1 MINVTYTDILA
12 EIREFFAQH
21 LLVNSFID
29 GQLYDFQAKDNVYS
43 AVVLVPTPS
52 QIQNTQLNLALD
64 LYFVDRINEDG
75 SNTRDVYNDELQI
88 VQDFIAYFSNRRD
101 TWNLDPENINIE
113 PFEQRFADILAGW
126 RLSVSVLLPFYKNVC
141 DIPLD
146 EDAPVPPVPPTPPTP
161 PVFKRNHAD
170 LRNLDYEHAGHTGFQ
185 KALSSDN
192 AGNNITITHDA
203 QGNAIIN
210 AQVPS
215 AAVWGNISG
224 DLENQTD
231 LYNLLQL
238 LQQATNTNANNITT
252 INGKI
257 PAQATSDNQLA
268 DKAFVNSSIATTTAT
283 FMGTVT
289 AADDTEAAAHTA
301 LSSITGMDDN
311 DYAFVVVPNTP
322 QVGVDK
328 YKRYK
333 YNGSAW
339 IYEYTLNNSS
349 FTANQWAAINSGITD
364 SKVSA
369 YDGYATSKQN
379 TLTAGDNITIIGD
392 TISAQVGGAPICYPT
407 TASEV
412 GTTSMVVKSS
422 VSDNG
427 KMLTENGF
435 VYNTSGNPTVSDTKV
450 VCDLGAGFFE
460 KKLENLTVN
469 TEYHIKSYG
478 QNASGLVYGSE
489 LVQRTLISPIPVE
502 YQLVEYLESSGTQY
516 IDTLYIPNTLTRFKA
531 KCVFYTG
538 LAICGCRTSNYDM
551 PIAFFNIN
559 GSIRFDYGNLNTI
572 ISNNFPTYIFEFG
585 FYNPKTAYWD
595 DAHTNI
601 SSVYSHSG
609 SSFII
614 FSVRNGNVVDTR
626 CVTMDLYKFEI
637 TENNEKIRDM
647 YPVYR
652 IADNKPGMYD
662 IVNNV
667 FYTNQGTGE
676 FVVGPDKQWE

>member
-1 MINVTYTDILA
+1 MINATYTDILA

-21 LLVNSFID
+21 QLVNSFID
-29 GQLYDFQAKDNVYS
+29 GQLYDFQAKENVYS
-43 AVVLVPTPS
+43 SVVLVPTTS
-52 QIQNTQLNLALD
+52 QVQNTQLNLAFD

-75 SNTRDVYNDELQI
+75 SNTRDVYNDELQ
-88 VQDFIAYFSNRRD
+88 VAQDFISYFSNRRD

-113 PFEQRFADILAGW
+113 PFEQKFADILAGW

-289 AADDTEAAAHTA
+289 AADDTEAAAQTA

-392 TISAQVGGAPICYPT
+392 TISAQVGGAPILYPT

-412 GTTSMVVKSS
+412 KTTSMLVKSS

-427 KMLTENGF
+427 KILTENGF
-435 VYNTSGNPTVSDTKV
+435 VYNTSGNPTISDTKV
-450 VCDLGAGFFE
+450 ICDLGVGQFE
-460 KKLENLTVN
+460 KTLENLTQN

-489 LVQRTLISPIPVE
+489 LVQRTTNNPIPGE
-502 YQLVEYLESSGTQY
+502 YQLVEYIYNNGTAYCRLPAITPTNNYSLYCVVMPSGNGDIFGQATA
-516 IDTLYIPNTLTRFKA
+516 TRFGFGIYNNKVNLFA
-531 KCVFYTG
+531 NSTYNFTATPAMRVNEINTVLIDSNRVSNMPYGYALLNSNFGGTDYIGIGTVYVNG
-538 LAICGCRTSNYDM
+538 AAGASICNCRIYHCYIKD
-551 PIAFFNIN
+551 
-559 GSIRFDYGNLNTI
+559 GD
-572 ISNNFPTYIFEFG
+572 TYI
-585 FYNPKTAYWD
+585 YN
-595 DAHTNI
+595 
-601 SSVYSHSG
+601 
-609 SSFII
+609 
-614 FSVRNGNVVDTR
+614 
-626 CVTMDLYKFEI
+626 L
-637 TENNEKIRDM
+637 

-652 IADNKPGMYD
+652 ISDSKPGMYD

-667 FYTNQGTGE
+667 FYINQGTGE
-676 FVVGPDKQWE
+676 FTVGPDKQYE